1 MHHRTSVRLLSAAG
15 LSVALTLSACRDNP
29 LAINNS
35 GNPDISRIFGTPR
48 DVETIASKLFQQ
60 MWNGQQGQSGQVGVQ
75 TMVMSLES
83 ASGLANFGFGARM
96 SIPRGTISNA
106 LANSNQTENFQ
117 DFDALSRNS
126 RGAAN
131 AIGALDRFKA
141 ANISTGTPARDAKAR
156 SFAYFTLGYALG
168 NLALLYDSAAAIT
181 PAIPS
186 DVVAPLSDAKTV
198 MVTALAMF
206 DSAIA
211 ISNSADA
218 TNGASGWPI
227 PTEWVSGGGTG
238 LTIPRY
244 QQVIRSYK
252 ARFRAGVARTP
263 ADRAAVDWNAVINDA
278 TNGITSDFIVNADAT
293 NGWGVGWRS
302 QLAVDP
308 TWSQMS
314 PFYLGMG
321 DTTLAYDT
329 WLATT
334 PIDAR
339 APFLLRTPDKRFPS
353 GDTRPIQQ
361 AVTGATR
368 NGTPVGTVLYF
379 RNRPSGEDSPITQGW
394 ANWFYD
400 NWRFWAVRQA
410 GGNGPIVAFAVAE
423 NDLLA
428 AEGYL
433 RTNKIPQAAALID
446 KTRVRAGLA
455 SVAAMTT
462 ATEPVPGG
470 SACVPRVPQPPSYTS
485 TACGNIF
492 EALKWEKRVET
503 SFTGYAQWFI
513 DSRGWGDLIQ
523 ATQLEWPVP
532 WQELFARLNQVLYT
546 TSSSRAAK
554 GTYGF

>member
-1 MHHRTSVRLLSAAG
+1 MRHRTSVRLLSAAG
-15 LSVALTLSACRDNP
+15 LSVALTLSACKDNP
-29 LAINNS
+29 LDIKNS
-35 GNPDISRIFGTPR
+35 SNPDISRVYGTPR
-48 DVETIASKLFQQ
+48 DVETIVSKLFQQ
-60 MWNGQQGQSGQVGVQ
+60 MWNAQQGVSGNVGVQ

-117 DFDALSRNS
+117 DFDGLSRNS

-131 AIGALDRFKA
+131 AIAALDKFHA
-141 ANISTGTPARDAKAR
+141 ANITTGSPARDAKAK
-156 SFAYFTLGYALG
+156 SFGYFVLGYALG

-198 MVTALAMF
+198 MATAYAMF

-211 ISNSADA
+211 ISKSADA

-227 PTEWVSGGGTG
+227 PTDWVSGGGTG
-238 LTIPRY
+238 WDIPRY
-244 QQVIRSYK
+244 QQVIHSFK
-252 ARFRAGVARTP
+252 ARFRAGLARNPTE
-263 ADRAAVDWNAVINDA
+263 RAAVDWNAVIADA
-278 TNGITSDFIVNADAT
+278 TAGITTDLVINADAT

-314 PFYLGMG
+314 PFYLGMA
-321 DTTLAYDT
+321 DTTGAYDT

-353 GDTRPIQQ
+353 GETRGVQQ
-361 AVTGATR
+361 AVTGSSRA
-368 NGTPVGTVLYF
+368 GTPVGSVLYF

-410 GGNGPIVAFAVAE
+410 GGNGPIVELSVAE

-433 RTNKIPQAAALID
+433 RTQKVAQAEALID
-446 KTRVRAGLA
+446 KTRVRAGLPPVSGIA
-455 SVAAMTT
+455 N
-462 ATEPVPGG
+462 ATDPVPGG
-470 SACVPRVPQPPSYTS
+470 SACVPRVPVGPSFTS
-485 TACGNIF
+485 TACGNIL

-513 DSRGWGDLIQ
+513 DGRGWGDLITG
-523 ATQLEWPVP
+523 TQYEWPVP
-532 WQELFARLNQVLYT
+532 WQELFARLNQNLYT
-546 TSSSRAAK
+546 TAGSRAVK